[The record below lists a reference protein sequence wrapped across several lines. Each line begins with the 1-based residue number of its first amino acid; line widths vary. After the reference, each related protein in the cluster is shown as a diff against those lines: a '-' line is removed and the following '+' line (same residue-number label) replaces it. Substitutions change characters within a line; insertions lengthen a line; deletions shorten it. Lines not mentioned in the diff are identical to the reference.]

1 MSYQYNENHQPRT
14 TLEQLRDRV
23 PTLHPYAALVLTL
36 EPMLVRGEIR
46 HEQYLELAAAIVASQ
61 NKPLFSDN

>member
-1 MSYQYNENHQPRT
+1 MSYPYDEGHQPRT
-14 TLEQLRDRV
+14 TLEELRDRV

-46 HEQYLELAAAIVASQ
+46 HEQYIELAAVITASQ